1 LGIGFFRSFN
11 RNKKSVVLD
20 IQTPEGMIN
29 AKELI
34 GECDVL
40 LENFRPGLMDKL
52 GLGYEA
58 LSQEFPR
65 LVYVSHKGFLPG
77 PYENRLALDEVVQNM
92 AGLTYMTGTKGRPL
106 RAGSSVN
113 DIMGG
118 MFGAIGVL
126 AALRERDRTGK
137 GQEIQSALFENCC
150 LLASQH
156 MQQFEMTGEVPPPFP
171 SRVSAWSVYDT
182 FNVAHQEQ
190 LFIGA
195 VSDKQFL
202 SLCKVIQRPDL
213 ANDPALATNAQ
224 RVAVRPEL
232 LQRLSE
238 SIQHFEIN
246 DLCTKLEAAGLPH
259 AKVVRPDQLT
269 QDEHLIQ
276 SGGMVPLQTDE
287 GTMTQAV
294 LLPLLI
300 GGRRPGVRRPIAAVG
315 EHTQEVLASLK
326 NSKLPQI

>member
-1 LGIGFFRSFN
+1 
-11 RNKKSVVLD
+11 
-20 IQTPEGMIN
+20 
-29 AKELI
+29 
-34 GECDVL
+34 
-40 LENFRPGLMDKL
+40 
-52 GLGYEA
+52 
-58 LSQEFPR
+58 
-65 LVYVSHKGFLPG
+65 
-77 PYENRLALDEVVQNM
+77 LALDEVVQNM